1 MKDSINRHEPLFE
14 KYHRDYE
21 FVSWLCLSYFGREQN
36 WAQAWAGKFS
46 PKPDPIFWP
55 VYDPRFKLGR
65 RSVQALE
72 SLGHTLG
79 LFGK

>member
-36 WAQAWAGKFS
+36 
-46 PKPDPIFWP
+46 
-55 VYDPRFKLGR
+55 
-65 RSVQALE
+65 
-72 SLGHTLG
+72 
-79 LFGK
+79 